1 LGVQLGDIIR
11 PKKISLEDLSQ
22 KVIAFDGHNVLYQ
35 FLAIIR
41 GRRGE
46 PLRDREG
53 RVTSHLSGL
62 LYRNSNL
69 VEAGIKVAYVFDGK
83 PHEFKS
89 RTLEE
94 RMEARRE
101 AQARYEEALRE
112 GRVEEARRYAQQAVT
127 ATPTI
132 VEEAK
137 RLLTLM
143 GIPWVQAPGE
153 GEAQSAHMA
162 KRGDVWAAA
171 SQDYDSLLFGAPRLV
186 RNLSITGRRKLPGK
200 NLYIKIEPEFIEL
213 EPLLRD
219 LGITLEQL
227 VDIGIL
233 LGTDYNPEG
242 VRGVGPKRALKLIKE
257 KGSLEEALRDLHEA
271 RFPHPPEEIKE
282 LFLNPPVTND
292 YRLIWKHPDEEGIL
306 EFLCEERDFNEAR
319 VMKAIEGLKKG
330 YNKMKEE
337 TTLERWFNKGDK

>member
-1 LGVQLGDIIR
+1 MGVQLGDIIK
-11 PKKISLEDLSQ
+11 PKKISLEDLSG
-22 KVIAFDGHNVLYQ
+22 KVLAFDGHNILYQ

-41 GRRGE
+41 GKRGE

-89 RTLEE
+89 RTLEG

-101 AQARYEEALRE
+101 AQAKYEEALRE
-112 GRVEEARRYAQQAVT
+112 GRVEEAKRYAQQAVT
-127 ATPTI
+127 ATASM

-143 GIPWVQAPGE
+143 GLPWVQAPGE
-153 GEAQSAHMA
+153 GEAQSAYMA
-162 KRGDVWAAA
+162 RRGDVWAAA

-186 RNLSITGRRKLPGK
+186 RNLSITGKRKLPGR
-200 NLYIKIEPEFIEL
+200 NLYIKIEPELIEL

-219 LGITLEQL
+219 LEIDLEQL

-233 LGTDYNPEG
+233 VGTDYNPEG
-242 VRGVGPKRALKLIKE
+242 VRGVGPKKALKLIKE
-257 KGSLEEALRDLHEA
+257 NGSLEKVLINLHEA
-271 RFPHPPEEIKE
+271 RFLHPPDEIKE

-292 YRLIWKHPDEEGIL
+292 YRLIWRQPDEEGIIK
-306 EFLCEERDFNEAR
+306 FLCEERDFDEAR
-319 VMKAIEGLKKG
+319 VMKAIECLKKG
-330 YNKMKEE
+330 YNRMREE
-337 TTLERWFNKGDK
+337 TTLERWFYNGLS

>member
-1 LGVQLGDIIR
+1 MGVQLGDIIK
-11 PKKISLEDLSQ
+11 PKKISLEDLSG
-22 KVIAFDGHNVLYQ
+22 KVLAFDGHNILYQ

-41 GRRGE
+41 GKRGE

-89 RTLEE
+89 RTLEG

-101 AQARYEEALRE
+101 AQAKYEEALRE
-112 GRVEEARRYAQQAVT
+112 GRVEEAKRYAQQAVT
-127 ATPTI
+127 ATASM

-143 GIPWVQAPGE
+143 GLPWVQAPGE
-153 GEAQSAHMA
+153 GEAQSAYMA
-162 KRGDVWAAA
+162 RRGDVWAAA

-186 RNLSITGRRKLPGK
+186 RNLSITGKRKLPGR
-200 NLYIKIEPEFIEL
+200 NLYIKIEPELIEL

-219 LGITLEQL
+219 LEIDLEQL

-233 LGTDYNPEG
+233 VGTDYNPEG
-242 VRGVGPKRALKLIKE
+242 VRGVGPKKALKLIKE
-257 KGSLEEALRDLHEA
+257 NGSLEKVLINLHEA
-271 RFPHPPEEIKE
+271 RFLHPPDEIKE

-292 YRLIWKHPDEEGIL
+292 YRLIWRQPDEEGIIK
-306 EFLCEERDFNEAR
+306 FLCEERDFDEAR

-330 YNKMKEE
+330 YNRMREE
-337 TTLERWFNKGDK
+337 TTLERWFYNGLS